1 MAYDLSQLKLE
12 GIEIKNIINCQI
24 SQIPGEHG
32 ELSLTG
38 YVENDKFEEVC
49 SHYDFIRWKNQKKIY
64 FVVY

>member
-24 SQIPGEHG
+24 SQIPGEQG

-38 YVENDKFEEVC
+38 YVENDKFEEAG
-49 SHYDFIRWKNQKKIY
+49 
-64 FVVY
+64 